1 MKEKVIN
8 SIAILVD
15 FSLGIGYTVQ
25 GKQQVSS
32 LVRAECFSQ
41 KVSALIMPE

>member
-1 MKEKVIN
+1 VKEKGIN

-15 FSLGIGYTVQ
+15 FSWGIGYTVQ
-25 GKQQVSS
+25 GKQQISS

-41 KVSALIMPE
+41 EVSALIMPE